1 LIKNDYT
8 VLSLSV
14 LNSRHSV
21 KLNFLT
27 VKNIRLFLQLFCQS
41 KFLKETFLLKP
52 KEQQMGLFNDV
63 WKQMNAAVICAA
75 K

>member
-1 LIKNDYT
+1 L
-8 VLSLSV
+8 
-14 LNSRHSV
+14 
-21 KLNFLT
+21 
-27 VKNIRLFLQLFCQS
+27 NIRFFLQLFCQS
-41 KFLKETFLLKP
+41 KSLKETFLLKP